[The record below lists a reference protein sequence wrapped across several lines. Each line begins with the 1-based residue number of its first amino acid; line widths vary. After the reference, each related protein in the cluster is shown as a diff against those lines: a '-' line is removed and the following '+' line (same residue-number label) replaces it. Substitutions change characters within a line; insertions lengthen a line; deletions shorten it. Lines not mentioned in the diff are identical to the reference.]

1 MNSHFDSRPNPQT
14 GPILASSL
22 VMLLG
27 VVGVAAIIAFGGRG
41 SSQAVFLLCGAI
53 LVPMFLLFLLRS
65 RPQNLVAEK
74 FRWLG
79 SRDRLPQL
87 DYLPEAMRQRRR
99 YGTNAPPSV
108 SEVRELKDGLNN
120 WVPNQY
126 SPKPPRHPA

>member
-1 MNSHFDSRPNPQT
+1 MNSQFDSRPNPQT

-22 VMLLG
+22 VLLLG
-27 VVGVAAIIAFGGRG
+27 AVGAAAIIAFSERG
-41 SSQAVFLLCGAI
+41 SSQAVLLLSGAI
-53 LVPMFLLFLLRS
+53 LVPMSVLFLLRS

-79 SRDRLPQL
+79 SREQQPQL

-108 SEVRELKDGLNN
+108 SEVRELKDGLKN
-120 WVPNQY
+120 WVPNQCH
-126 SPKPPRHPA
+126 PKPPRRSS